1 MRFNSVTIKNFRNF
15 EDISVDLTNKN
26 VLFGMNDVGKTNF
39 LYALRYFFDKD
50 IRKQNFRDTDYYK
63 KKVEIPIEIVIAID
77 ISDTENADSQKLRAK
92 LKGAILSN
100 QDIVYIKVKAD
111 YDEKEMMGIPVLY
124 WGGNLEE
131 LEEMKVHGTFFEID
145 YVFNAIYIDA
155 YVDLYT
161 LFKKNANKLLV
172 NDKNQ
177 DKDILDSICKTC
189 DELNAQISG
198 LSGIRAFEEKIAP
211 EYKKFRHDDI
221 SVSVKSEIAIKG
233 LYSNIVPY
241 IKQDTDDSLYPTS
254 GEGRKKLLVYAIF
267 DLLSQEEEEKKIN
280 IFLIE
285 EPENH
290 LHRSMQIALSHIL
303 FLDDKYQYLFMTTH
317 SPYVLTEMDRVNLVR
332 IYNEDKIVSRSVLYT
347 VPTKF
352 KSQRK
357 MLNRGLVEAIFADK
371 VLLVEGPSENVLFGK
386 VLSEINPFYEADGIY
401 ILPVG
406 GFGFRP
412 YYEILD
418 ALQIDNIIKTDNDLR
433 KIKGKEEYS
442 VLGFSRLNKY
452 IGEKI
457 LPDMRDNFRSCQQIQ
472 NYSNLLCNET
482 RDLYKS
488 VDDLSSVIIV
498 CATSDN
504 WVSSIVPY
512 LDTEKKCALLR
523 YSNANAETGANELTD
538 ENIEFTYVPQTP
550 IADIT
555 TETAWLY
562 SAVAKYF
569 ILPKYSVFDFRDE
582 IPNEV
587 VGNRRVL
594 NYIKNAFGI
603 LDECIKQEDAV
614 GFEKQIM
621 LMANYLGYE
630 TKDEHCERL
639 YRTICDKRYHSAF
652 KIDDLK
658 RIAITFHSSKGL
670 EFEQVIMFVSD
681 YRLSSEQD
689 IYNHYV
695 AVTRAK
701 SKLIMVYIYD
711 DWNAKQFAKN
721 INKILAESNLK
732 MSNVATVVNAIS

>member
-1 MRFNSVTIKNFRNF
+1 MRFNLVTIKNFRNF

-39 LYALRYFFDKD
+39 LYALRYVFDKD
-50 IRKQNFRDTDYYK
+50 IRKQNFGDTDYYK
-63 KKVEIPIEIVIAID
+63 KKVEMPIEIVIAID

-111 YDEKEMMGIPVLY
+111 YDKKEMMGIPVLY
-124 WGGNLEE
+124 WDGNLEE

-172 NDKNQ
+172 NDKDQ
-177 DKDILDSICKTC
+177 DKDILDNICKTC

-317 SPYVLTEMDRVNLVR
+317 SPYVLTEMDKVNLVR
-332 IYNEDKIVSRSVLYT
+332 IYNEDKIVSRSFLYT

-406 GFGFRP
+406 GFGFGP
-412 YYEILD
+412 YYETLD
-418 ALQIDNIIKTDNDLR
+418 ALQIDNTIKTDNDLR

-442 VLGFSRLNKY
+442 VLGFSRLNNY

-457 LPDMRDNFRSCQQIQ
+457 LPDIPISESGVEAKRKLYDDNR
-472 NYSNLLCNET
+472 E
-482 RDLYKS
+482 K
-488 VDDLSSVIIV
+488 
-498 CATSDN
+498 
-504 WVSSIVPY
+504 
-512 LDTEKKCALLR
+512 LDEIR
-523 YSNANAETGANELTD
+523 E
-538 ENIEFTYVPQTP
+538 
-550 IADIT
+550 
-555 TETAWLY
+555 
-562 SAVAKYF
+562 
-569 ILPKYSVFDFRDE
+569 KYSLYLSRCSLEED
-582 IPNEV
+582 
-587 VGNRRVL
+587 
-594 NYIKNAFGI
+594 
-603 LDECIKQEDAV
+603 LDEVIHNQM
-614 GFEKQIM
+614 IT
-621 LMANYLGYE
+621 YLPNADGNPIGY
-630 TKDEHCERL
+630 L
-639 YRTICDKRYHSAF
+639 
-652 KIDDLK
+652 
-658 RIAITFHSSKGL
+658 
-670 EFEQVIMFVSD
+670 
-681 YRLSSEQD
+681 QD
-689 IYNHYV
+689 
-695 AVTRAK
+695 
-701 SKLIMVYIYD
+701 
-711 DWNAKQFAKN
+711 AKN
-721 INKILAESNLK
+721 NHMVELVEKLTAEDCKCIYEHYNFACLK
-732 MSNVATVVNAIS
+732 EVMQ

>member
-1 MRFNSVTIKNFRNF
+1 MRCNSMRFNSVTIKNFRNF

-39 LYALRYFFDKD
+39 LYALRYVFDKD
-50 IRKQNFRDTDYYK
+50 IRKQNFSDTDYYK

-124 WGGNLEE
+124 WGGSLEE
-131 LEEMKVHGTFFEID
+131 LEEMKVHGTFYEID

-172 NDKNQ
+172 NDKDQ

-406 GFGFRP
+406 GFGFGP
-412 YYEILD
+412 YYETLD

-442 VLGFSRLNKY
+442 VLGFSRLNNY

-457 LPDMRDNFRSCQQIQ
+457 LPDMPISESGVEAKRKLYDDNR
-472 NYSNLLCNET
+472 
-482 RDLYKS
+482 
-488 VDDLSSVIIV
+488 
-498 CATSDN
+498 
-504 WVSSIVPY
+504 
-512 LDTEKKCALLR
+512 EKL
-523 YSNANAETGANELTD
+523 
-538 ENIEFTYVPQTP
+538 
-550 IADIT
+550 
-555 TETAWLY
+555 
-562 SAVAKYF
+562 
-569 ILPKYSVFDFRDE
+569 DE
-582 IPNEV
+582 IREEYSLYLS
-587 VGNRRVL
+587 RCSL
-594 NYIKNAFGI
+594 EED
-603 LDECIKQEDAV
+603 LDEVIHDQM
-614 GFEKQIM
+614 IM
-621 LMANYLGYE
+621 YLPNADGNPIGY
-630 TKDEHCERL
+630 L
-639 YRTICDKRYHSAF
+639 
-652 KIDDLK
+652 
-658 RIAITFHSSKGL
+658 
-670 EFEQVIMFVSD
+670 
-681 YRLSSEQD
+681 QD
-689 IYNHYV
+689 
-695 AVTRAK
+695 
-701 SKLIMVYIYD
+701 
-711 DWNAKQFAKN
+711 AKN
-721 INKILAESNLK
+721 NHMVELVEKLTAEDCKCIYEHYNFACLK
-732 MSNVATVVNAIS
+732 EVMQ